1 MALALIL
8 YIYFNCKLVLYDVRE
23 PCSIKTWTI
32 ANLSYN
38 KIPNYAIFIRKHTFS
53 QTVALEMNHIHVG
66 AGLDSQWMWYKSQS
80 TSQHWSNK

>member
-1 MALALIL
+1 MALALII
-8 YIYFNCKLVLYDVRE
+8 YIYFNCTLVLYDVRE

-53 QTVALEMNHIHVG
+53 QMVALEMNPIQ
-66 AGLDSQWMWYKSQS
+66 ADLDSQWMWYKSQS

>member
-53 QTVALEMNHIHVG
+53 QTVALEMNPTQ
-66 AGLDSQWMWYKSQS
+66 ADLERQWMWYKSQS

>member
-8 YIYFNCKLVLYDVRE
+8 YIYFNCKLVLNDVRE
-23 PCSIKTWTI
+23 PCVIKTWTI

-53 QTVALEMNHIHVG
+53 QTVALEMNPIQPD
-66 AGLDSQWMWYKSQS
+66 LDCQWMWYKSQS

>member
-38 KIPNYAIFIRKHTFS
+38 KIPNYAIFIWKHTFS
-53 QTVALEMNHIHVG
+53 QTVALKMNPIQLD
-66 AGLDSQWMWYKSQS
+66 LDSQWMWY
-80 TSQHWSNK
+80 